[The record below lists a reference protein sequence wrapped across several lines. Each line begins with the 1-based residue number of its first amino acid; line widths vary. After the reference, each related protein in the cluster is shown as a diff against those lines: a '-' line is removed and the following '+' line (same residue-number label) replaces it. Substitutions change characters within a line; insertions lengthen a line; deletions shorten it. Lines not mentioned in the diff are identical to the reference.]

1 MSAKT
6 RFNDIKQQEF
16 KDVITIVGFIT
27 LILLFTLLLTVKFM
41 SIIKTITDESGKEI
55 KIDFDDLQYQHLE
68 SIDHSNIYECRGTGD
83 NGKTYSGTIEI
94 CCFQDVEEVT
104 W

>member
-1 MSAKT
+1 
-6 RFNDIKQQEF
+6 
-16 KDVITIVGFIT
+16 
-27 LILLFTLLLTVKFM
+27 M
-41 SIIKTITDESGKEI
+41 SILKTITDESGKEI
-55 KIDFDDLQYQHLE
+55 KIYFDDLQYQHLE

-94 CCFQDVEEVT
+94 CCGEYEAIQDVEEVT